1 MSPNPQYANWQ
12 YRLHEIIFEADTRA
26 AQKKVTT
33 QACPECMA
41 EGHDPDAGFCKLC
54 AAQLNSFPGEEAAG

>member
-1 MSPNPQYANWQ
+1 MDPNQQYTHWQ

-26 AQKKVTT
+26 AQKGVTT

-41 EGHDPDAGFCKLC
+41 EGHDPDARFCKHC
-54 AAQLNSFPGEEAAG
+54 AAQFNSSPGEEITR